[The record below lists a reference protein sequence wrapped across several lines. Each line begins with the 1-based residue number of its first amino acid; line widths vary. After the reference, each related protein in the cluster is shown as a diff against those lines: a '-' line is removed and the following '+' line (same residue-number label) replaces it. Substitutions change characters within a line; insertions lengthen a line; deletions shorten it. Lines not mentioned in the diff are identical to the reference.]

1 MRESETMTTMRK
13 ISEICHD
20 LNVGLCYSGGATV
33 SPFVGED
40 APSVGYMIGGVV
52 EELVLT
58 THETLR
64 RVGWGHVRHPVL
76 TVPNLH
82 TWLSDIVPNL
92 TFGHYVGAWHD
103 ERTGNVHFD
112 VSLLQVSRSHAI
124 RIARHRGELAIYD
137 LAAGE
142 TVYVDDMQD

>member
-1 MRESETMTTMRK
+1 MTTMRK

-58 THETLR
+58 THETL
-64 RVGWGHVRHPVL
+64 
-76 TVPNLH
+76 TVPNL
-82 TWLSDIVPNL
+82 TAWLSDIVPNL
-92 TFGHYVGAWHD
+92 TSGHYVGAWHD
-103 ERTGNVHFD
+103 ARTGNVHFD
-112 VSLLQVSRSHAI
+112 VSLRQVSRSDAI
-124 RIARHRGELAIYD
+124 RIARGRGELAIYD

-142 TVYVDDMQD
+142 TIYVDDMQD